1 MKKLTLLV
9 LIFVMCSAFTVVNYY
24 PIDGYTYTGIKRL
37 KRLELIKSGD
47 KAKIDKFFSTF
58 QSQLMKVSKKG
69 SIKRKTASRKISR
82 ISKKISTIKK

>member
-1 MKKLTLLV
+1 MANTKSAKKKTKV
-9 LIFVMCSAFTVVNYY
+9 
-24 PIDGYTYTGIKRL
+24 IKKKTAINRVRIG
-37 KRLELIKSGD
+37 KYKGAITQMEELIKSGD
-47 KAKIDKFFSTF
+47 KPKIDKFFSTF